1 MRVVVVGA
9 GIVGLSAAYAL
20 RGTGATVRCVDAGEP
35 MSGRSA
41 GDTRIF
47 RTAHGDA
54 ALVAEARRAAE
65 LWDEWSFRAGRTFL
79 GAGGTI
85 VSGPRVPAWA
95 AAMAEAGAIHRVV
108 RGVLHDAAGGVLDLA
123 GAGAF
128 LREAVVPER
137 RAVEAVTAD
146 GTVRYADG
154 GSDAADAVV
163 VAAGV
168 GTPALVAPLGIDV
181 PDALEHHARFA
192 FDGPADG
199 PCHLDGRPDGPLAS
213 TYQHRTSSGHWAVG
227 GHLPDEDTAWEL
239 GADEVARRSRE
250 AVVDHVRRHL
260 PRLDPTPVAELRC
273 VSGRGLGDGVHRAR
287 SGVVHAVWGDNLA
300 KLAPRIGEVLAADVS
315 GDTPVAAGGRDHGP

>member
-9 GIVGLSAAYAL
+9 GIVGLAAAYAL
-20 RGTGATVRCVDAGEP
+20 GEAGASVRCVDAGEP

-54 ALVAEARRAAE
+54 ALVAEALRASE
-65 LWDEWSFRAGRTFL
+65 LWDEWSFRAGRTFV
-79 GAGGTI
+79 GTEGTI

-95 AAMAEAGAIHRVV
+95 EAVAAAGAVHRVV

-128 LREAVVPER
+128 LSRAVAPEQR
-137 RAVEAVTAD
+137 TVEAVDGD

-154 GSDAADAVV
+154 SADAADAVV

-168 GTPALVAPLGIDV
+168 GTADLAAPLGIAV
-181 PDALEHHARFA
+181 PDALEHHARFG
-192 FDGPADG
+192 FDGPSDAPCHIDGRADG
-199 PCHLDGRPDGPLAS
+199 PLRS
-213 TYQHRTSSGHWAVG
+213 TYQHRTSAGLWAVG

-260 PRLDPTPVAELRC
+260 PHLDPTPVAELRC
-273 VSGRGLGDGVHRAR
+273 TPSRGLGDGVHRAR
-287 SGVVHAVWGDNLA
+287 AGAVHVVWGDNLA
-300 KLAPRIGEVLAADVS
+300 KLAPRVGEVLVADVS
-315 GDTPVAAGGRDHGP
+315 GDTPVAAGG